1 MPRRKAKPVPT
12 PNPPPNG
19 PEAPPKETETDET
32 DDAGQTIPLIKGSRS
47 AHTHRKKGEEPP
59 DPAERPHVGTLT
71 ANLEAILSNGPDSL
85 AAAHRQYATLSKQH
99 GEIFESQWFLL
110 TPYLQKLESTSP
122 PDNYLANFGPRGN
135 GQQPVSPQIRFNEW
149 QRRTRA
155 RVRYALSWRPR
166 FLAMLAITGSQV
178 IASAHARVS
187 YMTVKD
193 HRRADPDF
201 AQQVQEADDHAT
213 ELLKDRAMQLAM
225 EGNME
230 AIYYMG
236 VPVGYQRKFDSRL
249 IVELLRARS
258 PEKFKTPGQ
267 APIVLNDNRQ
277 VFVMDTATL
286 SELQQLRRDALT
298 AERAMARPVVDSP

>member
-19 PEAPPKETETDET
+19 PEALPKETETDAT

-71 ANLEAILSNGPDSL
+71 LNLEAILSNGPDSL
-85 AAAHRQYATLSKQH
+85 AAAHRQFSALSKQH

-110 TPYLQKLESTSP
+110 TPWLNSLLSYT
-122 PDNYLANFGPRGN
+122 PDTTDPAATGIIARFG
-135 GQQPVSPQIRFNEW
+135 FTEL

-155 RVRYALSWRPR
+155 RVRFALSWRPR
-166 FLAMLAITGSQV
+166 FLAMLAITGSQ
-178 IASAHARVS
+178 ITAAAHAKIS
-187 YMTVKD
+187 YPTVRD

-201 AQQVQEADDHAT
+201 AHQITEADDHAT